1 LKTEDWLQLA
11 SLATVTVALFF
22 SYKQT
27 RDLSQQSSETA
38 KQAAASAS
46 ALQHSAHRQLS
57 LFGADSHEYLFATQ
71 PGVLSWF
78 LASRGIPLGSHEDN
92 LRSSF
97 MFQRLDVHESA
108 FLWKMNGILSDDIWG
123 GWQAVVVADAATPQ
137 FRKVWRAVRQQYARA
152 FTEYIDTLVAI
163 HDNPDQRVSP
173 ASITI
178 AGRDL
183 AAPTLRHPDHA
194 ELREGTAA

>member
-11 SLATVTVALFF
+11 SLVTVMVALVF

-27 RDLSQQSSETA
+27 RDLSQQSTETA
-38 KQAAASAS
+38 KQAAASAT

-57 LFGADSHEYLFATQ
+57 LFGADSHEYLFTAQ
-71 PGVLSWF
+71 PGVLAWF

-92 LRSSF
+92 LRCSF

-108 FLWKMNGILSDDIWG
+108 FLWKMKDVLSDDVWS
-123 GWQAVVVADAATPQ
+123 GWQAVIVADAATPQ
-137 FRKVWRAVRQQYARA
+137 FRKVWRAVRLQYALT
-152 FTEYIDTLVAI
+152 FIEYIDALVAV
-163 HDNPDQRVSP
+163 HDSP
-173 ASITI
+173 AQRAAPITI

-183 AAPTLRHPDHA
+183 GVPAPRHPQA
-194 ELREGTAA
+194 AVLREDTAA